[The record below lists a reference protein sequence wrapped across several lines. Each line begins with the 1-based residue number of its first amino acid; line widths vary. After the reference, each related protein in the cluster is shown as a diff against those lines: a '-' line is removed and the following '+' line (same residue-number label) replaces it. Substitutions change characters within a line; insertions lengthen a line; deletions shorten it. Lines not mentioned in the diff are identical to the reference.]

1 MKMIKVINHNG
12 EEVYVNIERIA
23 SIMKYEYLNGH
34 TRIDLTHNLC
44 IVAKGTPEQI
54 VAMIHETEGNK

>member
-1 MKMIKVINHNG
+1 MKMIKVINHNS

-23 SIMKYEYLNGH
+23 NIMKYEYLNGH

-44 IVAKGTPEQI
+44 VVAKGAPEQI
-54 VAMIHETEGNK
+54 VAMINEAEGNK